1 MPEFSKNKKPVTM
14 PLAMAAFA
22 MLVGIV
28 LLGYGRFFEKPSAFY
43 AGLVITLGGVL
54 VGIVRVAIKGDA

>member
-1 MPEFSKNKKPVTM
+1 
-14 PLAMAAFA
+14 MAALV

-28 LLGYGRFFEKPSAFY
+28 LVGYGHIYEKPSAFY